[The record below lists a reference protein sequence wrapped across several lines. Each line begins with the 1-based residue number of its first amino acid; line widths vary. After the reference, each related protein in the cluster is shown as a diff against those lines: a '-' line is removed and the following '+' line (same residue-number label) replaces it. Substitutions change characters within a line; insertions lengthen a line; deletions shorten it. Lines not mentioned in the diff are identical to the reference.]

1 MLRVG
6 RKNFTVNGT
15 SVFAKNVACA
25 WMDDHHGGEVLER
38 GEDEATRCRAALHR
52 SEGISR
58 MSKVIHGFFS
68 FQESFFGYCYR
79 GFMSRDEI
87 MQGCLLL

>member
-1 MLRVG
+1 M
-6 RKNFTVNGT
+6 
-15 SVFAKNVACA
+15 
-25 WMDDHHGGEVLER
+25 GGEVLER

-58 MSKVIHGFFS
+58 TSKVIHGFFS

-79 GFMSRDEI
+79 GFMSREEI